1 MKPNSIEKL
10 KQAESFMNAAA
21 GLIDSVVSVEWE
33 SLADGDCETEECI
46 DEMESIS
53 NALSKQRAS
62 VMKLV
67 MDQSFRQVAEEYPN
81 AMRLLED
88 N

>member
-1 MKPNSIEKL
+1 MNSNSIEKL
-10 KQAESFMNAAA
+10 KQAENFMNAAA

-33 SLADGDCETEECI
+33 SLAEGDYKTEECI

-53 NALSKQRAS
+53 NALRKQRAS

-67 MDQSFRQVAEEYPN
+67 MDQSFRQVADEYPN

>member
-1 MKPNSIEKL
+1 M
-10 KQAESFMNAAA
+10 AF
-21 GLIDSVVSVEWE
+21 
-33 SLADGDCETEECI
+33 DCETEECI

-53 NALSKQRAS
+53 NALRKQRAS

>member
-1 MKPNSIEKL
+1 MNPNSIEKL
-10 KQAESFMNAAA
+10 KQAENFMNAAA
-21 GLIDSVVSVEWE
+21 GLLDSVVSVEWE
-33 SLADGDCETEECI
+33 SLADGDCRTDECI

-53 NALSKQRAS
+53 NALRKQRAT

-67 MDQSFRQVAEEYPN
+67 MDQSMRQVAEERPST
-81 AMRLLED
+81 MRFLED